1 MSELGKK
8 IINLADQM
16 VMGGASMGGMGY
28 DQLINSR
35 EELKELLKNI

>member
-1 MSELGKK
+1 MSELGTR

-16 VMGGASMGGMGY
+16 ATGACNLSGMGY
-28 DQLINSR
+28 DQLIHSR